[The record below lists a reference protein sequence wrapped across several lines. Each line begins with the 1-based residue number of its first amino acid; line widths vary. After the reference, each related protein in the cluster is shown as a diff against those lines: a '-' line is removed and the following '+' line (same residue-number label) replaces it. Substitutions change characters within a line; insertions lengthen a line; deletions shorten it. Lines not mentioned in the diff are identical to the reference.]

1 MTPRNVIIDCDTG
14 VDDALALLLALRS
27 PDLNVI
33 GITCVAGNVSL
44 NQVVRNTLT
53 VVEHS
58 GKQVPVYAGAAASL
72 TGWGKTAEHVH
83 GDDGLGNLGL
93 PPPQGQVEAESAVTF
108 LVRAFMEAGEP
119 VELVTLAPLTN
130 IAIALILEP
139 RLAERIPSL
148 VIMGGDITG
157 GNVTPAAEFNI
168 HVDPEAADVVVRSG
182 IPKTLVPYDVIKDG
196 GTLSAANIADIEA
209 VPTPWRWLGGRLMRF
224 LLERDT
230 DHLGVTEVIGPA
242 DPAAMAVAIDPR
254 IATIGRYY
262 VAVETRGEHT
272 RGATV
277 VDRRSWVRPGSGA
290 DTPNASVVTAIDP
303 AAYRALVLN
312 AYLRPT

>member
-27 PDLNVI
+27 PAFNVL

-44 NQVVRNTLT
+44 PRVVRNTLT

-58 GKQVPVYAGAAASL
+58 GKRVPVYVGAATSL
-72 TGWGKTAEHVH
+72 IGWGKTAEHVH

-93 PPPQGQVEAESAVTF
+93 PHPAGRAEAESAVAF
-108 LVRAFMEAGEP
+108 LIRAFMAATTP

-130 IAIALILEP
+130 IALALIQEP
-139 RLAERIPSL
+139 RLAKRIPSL

-168 HVDPEAADVVVRSG
+168 YIDPEAADVVLRAG
-182 IPKTLVPYDVIKDG
+182 IPTTLVPYDVIKAY
-196 GTLSAANIADIEA
+196 GTLGADAIAAIER
-209 VPTPWRWLGGRLMRF
+209 TPSPWGQMGGRLMRF

-230 DHLGVTEVIGPA
+230 DHLGVSDKIGPA
-242 DPAAMAVAIDPR
+242 DPAAMAVAIDPS
-254 IATIGRYY
+254 IATIGRYH
-262 VAVETRGEHT
+262 VAVETRGQHT

-290 DTPNASVVTAIDP
+290 HPPNVGVVTAMDTR
-303 AAYRALVLN
+303 AYEALVLDT
-312 AYLRPT
+312 YLRSA

>member
-27 PDLNVI
+27 PSFNVL

-44 NQVVRNTLT
+44 DKVVRNTLT

-58 GKQVPVYAGAAASL
+58 GKSVPVYAGAATSL
-72 TGWGKTAEHVH
+72 VGRGRTAEHVH

-93 PPPQGQVEAESAVTF
+93 PAPQGRAESESAVAF
-108 LVRAFMEAGEP
+108 LVHAFMAAAGP

-130 IAIALILEP
+130 VALALILEP
-139 RLAERIPSL
+139 QLAERIPSL

-168 HVDPEAADVVVRSG
+168 HSDPEAADVVMRSG
-182 IPKTLVPYDVIKDG
+182 IPKTLVPYDVIKAY
-196 GTLSAANIADIEA
+196 GTLTAANIATLESG
-209 VPTPWRWLGGRLMRF
+209 PTPWRQVGGRLMRF

-230 DHLGVTEVIGPA
+230 DHLGSADVIGPA
-242 DPAAMAVAIDPR
+242 DPAAMAVAIDPG
-254 IATIGRYY
+254 IATAGMYH

-272 RGATV
+272 RGTTV
-277 VDRRSWVRPGSGA
+277 VDRRDWVRPGSGA
-290 DTPNASVVTAIDP
+290 GAPNASVVTAMDTV
-303 AAYRALVLN
+303 AYRALVLDTF
-312 AYLRPT
+312 LRSV